1 MTNSEEKPQRWYNPA
16 SSLKEPI
23 YRTGLKVNNSL
34 CNEKVEFV
42 TQNGD
47 RTINWY
53 MCGPTV
59 YDAAPLGHA
68 RTYLTFDIIRRILS
82 SYFHYDVNLCMNIT
96 DIDDKIIQRSN
107 EQKKNFSE
115 FARFW
120 EDNFFKDMRAL
131 NVMYPNY
138 ITRVSEYIPEIIS
151 FIEVIIKKGYAY
163 EKNGSVYFDIE
174 EFKKGNHLYAKLVPQ
189 DKNQNL
195 EELQEAEGALSKDNA
210 GEKKNKGDFALW
222 KTSKKDEPF
231 WDSPWG
237 KGRPGW
243 HIECSVMS
251 SSVFGEHLDIHSGG
265 IDLKF
270 PHHDNEIAQT
280 EAHDDSKQWINYFLH
295 TGHLKIEGLKMSKSL
310 KNFKKITDFISLY
323 TPNAFRL
330 YFCNSKWDMDMDF
343 TENGLSMASAN
354 DKKISE
360 FFQNVKVWAR
370 ENDLKRDLKLDKDDS
385 EFNNFFIKTKKEI
398 HQFFCDNFNTP
409 GVVSNL
415 LELIKKTYEYQ
426 DKSASKKT
434 LKIHLVYGVAKYISD
449 ILKCLGLVYNT
460 EFVDYFKLNESDGGK
475 NAEEIL
481 TPFINVITEFR
492 GEIKDTCIINKDVKK
507 VLTICDKLRDD
518 VLPILGVRIEDKG
531 KGEKSVWKFF
541 DKEEYLKEK
550 EKEKELK
557 ENKKKQKESEAKER
571 ELKLSLTAKEYYAMQ
586 TDKYSEFDS
595 NGVPTKNAKGNALSQ
610 EQYNKLKKEFAK
622 HDKKKKKWVEK
633 QNKKGTEGDK
643 KGKKKK
649 KDKEEK
655 ENKEEDK
662 KEEKKEEE
670 KLE

>member
-1 MTNSEEKPQRWYNPA
+1 MSDKEEKPQRWYNPKDT
-16 SSLKEPI
+16 LKEPI
-23 YRTGLKVNNSL
+23 YRTGLMVNNSL
-34 CNEKVEFV
+34 CNEKVEFF
-42 TQNGD
+42 TKNGD

-59 YDAAPLGHA
+59 YDSAHLGHA

-82 SYFHYDVNLCMNIT
+82 NYFHYDVNLCMNIT

-115 FARFW
+115 FARYW
-120 EDNFFKDMRAL
+120 EDSFFKDMRAL

-138 ITRVSEYIPEIIS
+138 ITRVSEYIPEIIA
-151 FIEVIIKKGYAY
+151 FIEVIIKNGYAY
-163 EKNGSVYFDIE
+163 EKNGSVFDIE
-174 EFKKGNHLYAKLVPQ
+174 AYKKGKHLYAKLVPQ

-195 EELQEAEGALSKDNA
+195 EELQEAEGALSKDNT

-251 SSVFGEHLDIHSGG
+251 FSVFGQSLDIHSGG

-280 EAHDDSKQWINYFLH
+280 EAHDESKQWINYFLH

-323 TPNAFRL
+323 SPNAFRL

-343 TENGLSMASAN
+343 TENGLSMSSAN
-354 DKKISE
+354 DKKITE
-360 FFQNVKVWAR
+360 FFQNIKVWAR
-370 ENDLKRDLKLDKDDS
+370 ENDLKRDLKFDPEDS
-385 EFNNFFIKTKKEI
+385 ALNKFFNESKKNI

-409 GVVSNL
+409 GVVTSVL
-415 LELIKKTYEYQ
+415 DLIKKTYEYH
-426 DKSASKKT
+426 DKCEQKKS
-434 LKIHLVYGVAKYISD
+434 LKLHLVYGVAKYISD

-460 EFVDYFKLNESDGGK
+460 EFVDYFRLSESDGGK

-481 TPFINVITEFR
+481 TPFINAITDFR
-492 GEIKDTCIINKDVKK
+492 GEVKDTCIADKDVKK
-507 VLTICDKLRDD
+507 VLSICDKLRDE
-518 VLPILGVRIEDKG
+518 VLPNLGVRIEDKG
-531 KGEKSVWKFF
+531 NKEKSVWKFF

-557 ENKKKQKESEAKER
+557 ENKKKQKEAEAKER
-571 ELKLSLTAKEYYAMQ
+571 EHKLSLTAKEYYATL

-595 NGVPTKNAKGNALSQ
+595 EGIPTKNAKGNELSK

-622 HDKKKKKWVEK
+622 HDKQHQKWLEQQEKKKAEGG
-633 QNKKGTEGDK
+633 NKKE
-643 KGKKKK
+643 KKKK

-655 ENKEEDK
+655 KEEDK
-662 KEEKKEEE
+662 GEDNKEEE

>member
-1 MTNSEEKPQRWYNPA
+1 MSDKEEKPQRWYNPKDT
-16 SSLKEPI
+16 LKEPI
-23 YRTGLKVNNSL
+23 YRTGLMVNNSL
-34 CNEKVEFV
+34 CNEKVEFF
-42 TQNGD
+42 TKNGD

-59 YDAAPLGHA
+59 YDSAHLGHA

-82 SYFHYDVNLCMNIT
+82 NYFHYDVNLCMNIT

-115 FARFW
+115 FARYW
-120 EDNFFKDMRAL
+120 EDSFFKDMRAL

-138 ITRVSEYIPEIIS
+138 ITRVSEYIPEIIA
-151 FIEVIIKKGYAY
+151 FIEVIIKNGYAY

-174 EFKKGNHLYAKLVPQ
+174 AYKKGKHLYAKLVPQ

-195 EELQEAEGALSKDNA
+195 EELQEAEGALSKDNT

-251 SSVFGEHLDIHSGG
+251 FSVFGQSLDIHSGG

-280 EAHDDSKQWINYFLH
+280 EAHDESKQWINYFLH

-323 TPNAFRL
+323 SPNAFRL

-343 TENGLSMASAN
+343 TENGLSMSSAN
-354 DKKISE
+354 DKKITE
-360 FFQNVKVWAR
+360 FFQNIKVWAR
-370 ENDLKRDLKLDKDDS
+370 ENDLKRDLKFDPEDS
-385 EFNNFFIKTKKEI
+385 ALNKFFNESKKNI

-409 GVVSNL
+409 GVVTSVL
-415 LELIKKTYEYQ
+415 DLIKKTYEYH
-426 DKSASKKT
+426 DKCEQKKS
-434 LKIHLVYGVAKYISD
+434 LKLHLVYGVAKYISD

-460 EFVDYFKLNESDGGK
+460 EFVDYFRLSESDGGK

-481 TPFINVITEFR
+481 TPFINAITDFR
-492 GEIKDTCIINKDVKK
+492 GEVKDTCIADKDVKK
-507 VLTICDKLRDD
+507 VLSICDKLRDD
-518 VLPILGVRIEDKG
+518 VLPNLGVRIEDKG
-531 KGEKSVWKFF
+531 NKEKSVWKFF

-557 ENKKKQKESEAKER
+557 ENKKKQKEAEAKER
-571 ELKLSLTAKEYYAMQ
+571 EHKLSLTAKEYYATL

-595 NGVPTKNAKGNALSQ
+595 EGIPTKNAKGNELSK

-622 HDKKKKKWVEK
+622 HDKQHQKWLEQQEKKKAEGG
-633 QNKKGTEGDK
+633 NKKE
-643 KGKKKK
+643 KKKK

-655 ENKEEDK
+655 KEEDK
-662 KEEKKEEE
+662 GEDNKEEE

>member
-1 MTNSEEKPQRWYNPA
+1 MSSSEEKPQRWYNPKDT
-16 SSLKEPI
+16 SKESV
-23 YRTGLKVNNSL
+23 YRTGLMVNNSL
-34 CNEKVEFV
+34 CNEKVEFL
-42 TQNGD
+42 TKTGD
-47 RTINWY
+47 RTINLY

-59 YDAAPLGHA
+59 YDSAHLGHA

-82 SYFHYDVNLCMNIT
+82 NYFHYDVNLCMNIT

-115 FARFW
+115 FARYW
-120 EDNFFKDMRAL
+120 EDSFFKDMRAL

-138 ITRVSEYIPEIIS
+138 ITRVSEYIPEIIA
-151 FIEVIIKKGYAY
+151 FIEVIIKNGYAY

-174 EFKKGNHLYAKLVPQ
+174 AYKKGNHLYAKLVPQ

-195 EELQEAEGALSKDNA
+195 EELQEAEGALSKDNTS
-210 GEKKNKGDFALW
+210 EKKNKGDFALW

-251 SSVFGEHLDIHSGG
+251 FSVFGQSLDIHSGG

-280 EAHDDSKQWINYFLH
+280 EAHDESKQWINYFLH

-323 TPNAFRL
+323 NPNTFRL

-343 TENGLSMASAN
+343 TENGLSMSNAN
-354 DKKISE
+354 DKKITE
-360 FFQNVKVWAR
+360 FFQNIKVWAR
-370 ENDLKRDLKLDKDDS
+370 ENDLKRDLKFDPEDS
-385 EFNNFFIKTKKEI
+385 ELNKFFNESKKNI

-409 GVVSNL
+409 GVVTSL
-415 LELIKKTYEYQ
+415 LELIKKTYEYH
-426 DKSASKKT
+426 DKCNQKKS
-434 LKIHLVYGVAKYISD
+434 LKLHLVYGVAKYISD

-460 EFVDYFKLNESDGGK
+460 EFVDYFRLSEGDGGK

-481 TPFINVITEFR
+481 TPFINAITDFR
-492 GEIKDTCIINKDVKK
+492 GEVKDSCIADKDVKK
-507 VLTICDKLRDD
+507 VLSICDKLRDD
-518 VLPILGVRIEDKG
+518 VLPNLGVRIEDKG
-531 KGEKSVWKFF
+531 NKEKSVWKFF

-557 ENKKKQKESEAKER
+557 ENKKKQKEAEAKER
-571 ELKLSLTAKEYYAMQ
+571 EQKLSLTAKEYYATL
-586 TDKYSEFDS
+586 TDKYSEFD
-595 NGVPTKNAKGNALSQ
+595 NDGVPTKNAKGNELSK

-622 HDKKKKKWVEK
+622 HDKQHQKWLEQQEKKKEGG
-633 QNKKGTEGDK
+633 NKNE
-643 KGKKKK
+643 KKKK
-649 KDKEEK
+649 KDKGEK
-655 ENKEEDK
+655 KEEDK
-662 KEEKKEEE
+662 GEDNKEEE